1 MPRDSRAAPA
11 AALHNSRAPQG
22 SRAPRDSQALRITH
36 LTVRDGKLDIETET
50 ALEHLHVSA
59 EVAEA
64 VCERLPNIVNHV
76 CVNTRDGSERFG
88 GEIVGTELAHLFEHV
103 VIELEAQAGAAGAAG
118 AARAAGAAGAGSTG
132 DAGAGAQG
140 AAGAAGGE
148 LIGHTSWA
156 EELADTRGRGVAVMR
171 TTVTFTDDL
180 VALAA
185 ARDAAALV
193 NGACGG

>member
-103 VIELEAQAGAAGAAG
+103 VIELEAQAGAQAGGLAGGRADSAGA
-118 AARAAGAAGAGSTG
+118 T
-132 DAGAGAQG
+132 G

-180 VALAA
+180 VALGA
-185 ARDAAALV
+185 ARDASAIV
-193 NGACGG
+193 NEACGG

>member
-1 MPRDSRAAPA
+1 MRRDSRAAPA
-11 AALHNSRAPQG
+11 AAPRDSRAPQD
-22 SRAPRDSQALRITH
+22 SRAPRDSQALRITR

-88 GEIVGTELAHLFEHV
+88 GEIVGTELAHLFEHI
-103 VIELEAQAGAAGAAG
+103 VIELEARAGSRAGGLAGGRADSRANADSAGAA
-118 AARAAGAAGAGSTG
+118 
-132 DAGAGAQG
+132 G

-185 ARDAAALV
+185 ARDASAIV
-193 NGACGG
+193 NEACGG